1 MTETVLGPIIDAMRM
16 FVAFLAFLLLIRF
29 ILDVLEYINPEEEV
43 EVTNGLPRRGPGCEF
58 VNIPRISCLS
68 GCSEVFK
75 QLFSNLG

>member
-1 MTETVLGPIIDAMRM
+1 MRM
-16 FVAFLAFLLLIRF
+16 FVAFLAFLLLILF
-29 ILDVLEYINPEEEV
+29 LLDVLEYINPEAEEEV
-43 EVTNGLPRRGPGCEF
+43 EVTNEIPRRGPGCDF